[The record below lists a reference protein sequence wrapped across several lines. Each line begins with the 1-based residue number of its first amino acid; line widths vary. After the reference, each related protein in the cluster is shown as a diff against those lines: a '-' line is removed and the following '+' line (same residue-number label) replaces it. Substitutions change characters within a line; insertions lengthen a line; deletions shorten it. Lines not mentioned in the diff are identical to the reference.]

1 MTEIQKTT
9 TEQDKEPQKPNILQV
24 FASVLSAFFGV
35 QSSKNKERD
44 FKHGNHKIFVAVGI
58 TMTLLFLITII
69 TLVQWV
75 LSSN

>member
-44 FKHGNHKIFVAVGI
+44 FNHGNHKIFIAVGI